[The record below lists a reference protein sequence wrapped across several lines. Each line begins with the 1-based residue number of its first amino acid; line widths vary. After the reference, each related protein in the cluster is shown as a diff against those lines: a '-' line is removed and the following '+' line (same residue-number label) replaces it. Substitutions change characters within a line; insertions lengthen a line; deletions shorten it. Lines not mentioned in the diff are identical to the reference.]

1 MEPTETDRRNR
12 CSSVERLV
20 AIGLTILAVVSPLYV
35 NRQAPADELDE
46 DEQPGDLSSW
56 LPLLLLVLIL
66 AIFLSLYFDQSFS
79 RFDPYSIH
87 RVGGSSSGII
97 LILLVLAF
105 VLKFKASGA
114 SGGIILILLVLALVL
129 KYKASMGN

>member
-1 MEPTETDRRNR
+1 MESIVTHQRIR
-12 CSSVERLV
+12 SSSFEKLV

-35 NRQAPADELDE
+35 NRQAPAVEPEE
-46 DEQPGDLSSW
+46 DEQPFNLSSW

-66 AIFLSLYFDQSFS
+66 AIILSHYLDQSFD

-87 RVGGSSSGII
+87 RVGGSSCGII

-105 VLKFKASGA
+105 VLKFRAV
-114 SGGIILILLVLALVL
+114 LLLQE
-129 KYKASMGN
+129 SF